1 MPLPRIPPRSQAKKT
16 QAIGRS
22 KHSSVSFT
30 LQDSDVGDM
39 FDVAIF
45 KDPVYGTPVFRTKS
59 GRSKCPHETHTVS
72 REKIGILFDGGF
84 KKWDI
89 TLTPGIDE
97 QTVMFE
103 LSDRSVTGDSGKTT
117 LALKNPTSRTQPPL
131 TFKLN
136 TAAGI
141 NLGPVGIAPIKAGTF
156 VSEQSS
162 FLCFIGAHFHARY
175 APLPCSFPMLRRSPG
190 DPTRML

>member
-103 LSDRSVTGDSGKTT
+103 LSDRSVTGDSGTT
-117 LALKNPTSRTQPPL
+117 VLALNDPTTRDLPPL
-131 TFKLN
+131 SFAIN
-136 TAAGI
+136 TRTGI
-141 NLGPVGIAPIKAGTF
+141 NLASVNIAPMAAGTL
-156 VSEQSS
+156 VS
-162 FLCFIGAHFHARY
+162 A
-175 APLPCSFPMLRRSPG
+175 
-190 DPTRML
+190 